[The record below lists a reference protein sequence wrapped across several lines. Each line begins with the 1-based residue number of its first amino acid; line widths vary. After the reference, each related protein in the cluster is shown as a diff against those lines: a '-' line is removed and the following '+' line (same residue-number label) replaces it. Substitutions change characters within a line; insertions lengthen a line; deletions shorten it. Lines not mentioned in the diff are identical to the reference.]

1 MINPSLPQ
9 EIDCLTWTQLCECY
23 ISMYCFEMRATRQTV
38 STLFI
43 HSKKTPRYSTLE
55 TLPFPHLHAHPL
67 LPLKAHPCWRCRSGY
82 FRIDPQQAPPLTTC
96 WHSIGLHYTP
106 ERRHGA
112 LRVCID
118 PDTPHTRT
126 ISVNYW
132 FSHWD
137 RWISKCFRVGVYL
150 HSLHICNEEHNTL
163 VHLRSVLRAE

>member
-1 MINPSLPQ
+1 M
-9 EIDCLTWTQLCECY
+9 
-23 ISMYCFEMRATRQTV
+23 SMLYYACTVSNCVLHTRQPV
-38 STLFI
+38 STPFI
-43 HSKKTPRYSTLE
+43 QSNNTPQYNTLRNLQVSSYTRISSASFTGPSPAE
-55 TLPFPHLHAHPL
+55 GVGVVTSVWILNRQIPL
-67 LPLKAHPCWRCRSGY
+67 A
-82 FRIDPQQAPPLTTC
+82 IC

-137 RWISKCFRVGVYL
+137 RWFSKCFRVGVYL
-150 HSLHICNEEHNTL
+150 HSLHTCTEEHKHCGGST
-163 VHLRSVLRAE
+163 